1 MPASPGSSG
10 YYSMICKYGEVI
22 TAGIAG
28 VAESAAAVCRMKGV
42 FENGQSVL
50 PVKTEI
56 PVLIEKN

>member
-1 MPASPGSSG
+1 
-10 YYSMICKYGEVI
+10 MIWKYGEVI

-56 PVLIEKN
+56 PILIEKN